1 MERNDYIRDSYSN
14 AILKKDKNALKQH
27 RIRKNE
33 LQRINNTEKEIHILK
48 KEINDL
54 KELLLMKDKK

>member
-1 MERNDYIRDSYSN
+1 MKSKDYTRDSYSN
-14 AILKKDKNALKQH
+14 ALLRTDKNALIEH

-54 KELLLMKDKK
+54 KELLLMKDEK